1 MPSSYLFFLNLAL
14 FLYPQ
19 HDFWHIGLQ
28 DHASHHKFIKDAV
41 NLVIMTSGMILDILI
56 IQQSPHLVHVED
68 QIQLTDVLKAFVQ
81 SLHKDLDE
89 VQDAE
94 LWLRAVHTEDEVESG
109 VVSVYELVVGASDQT
124 AALQKVANIVV
135 PLGDQL
141 EGLLDYLLL
150 LWFIL

>member
-1 MPSSYLFFLNLAL
+1 MFSTSSFSILFCSSILNMISDMLVSSTIPPITSSLRMKWTWGQDREKL
-14 FLYPQ
+14 FIYFHL
-19 HDFWHIGLQ
+19 
-28 DHASHHKFIKDAV
+28 
-41 NLVIMTSGMILDILI
+41 NN
-56 IQQSPHLVHVED
+56 LVHVED
-68 QIQLTDVLKAFVQ
+68 EIQLTDVLEALVQ